1 MTTLYEL
8 CTGLFFYGG
17 FGTIIYMHSMQY
29 TGKKVMLVPLSER
42 FREDIFAATTPA
54 VTRFMTWDS
63 PTDISVTDTFI
74 KKAKESIEKGEQYG
88 FVILDIDSEEFIGWC
103 NAFKRDVSKDK
114 HEIGIWLK
122 ESAWGKGYAKDALQT
137 FFTFLRSSTPITQLS
152 YRAHVDNIG
161 SQKLC
166 ESLGGVYIGIS
177 TLKHKT
183 EPREMPMKDYIIT
196 L

>member
-103 NAFKRDVSKDK
+103 NAFKRDVSEDK

-122 ESAWGKGYAKDALQT
+122 ESAWGKGYAKDVLQT
-137 FFTFLRSSTPITQLS
+137 FFTFLRDETPIKEVY
-152 YRAHVDNIG
+152 YRMQVDNIA
-161 SQKLC
+161 SKRVC
-166 ESLGGVYIGIS
+166 ESLGGIRVGMIDLQHQVTKKNLPSIQ
-177 TLKHKT
+177 
-183 EPREMPMKDYIIT
+183 YIIT